1 MVMVQIE
8 GPGKV
13 VSKDG
18 LITIMGVRNGLNF
31 LPGRVGMVVAS
42 THDVA
47 FDQSIKFLIKICGI
61 DVTTSGNTKTII
73 QNDCLETL
81 YRTVLACNSRQK
93 LIINMLQRD
102 EFFYYLNKYA
112 NIYFTGNDM
121 SAEIQKS
128 FSFMQREYADIIA
141 TIFYVMFNKEY
152 KYGPKFLYN
161 LQLTR
166 KNEEHAAKS
175 GTTEPAELTGLGKL
189 FGPISEPSP
198 VVSGKYAE
206 VDVLKSINGQKRIID
221 GYRIWADVKST

>member
-1 MVMVQIE
+1 
-8 GPGKV
+8 
-13 VSKDG
+13 
-18 LITIMGVRNGLNF
+18 
-31 LPGRVGMVVAS
+31 
-42 THDVA
+42 
-47 FDQSIKFLIKICGI
+47 
-61 DVTTSGNTKTII
+61 
-73 QNDCLETL
+73 
-81 YRTVLACNSRQK
+81 
-93 LIINMLQRD
+93 MLQRD

-221 GYRIWADVKST
+221 GYRIWADVKSTRVDMEIGLKEYERAFQQLRKAGKIIKEFTGRVIRGKYKEYVYKAVI